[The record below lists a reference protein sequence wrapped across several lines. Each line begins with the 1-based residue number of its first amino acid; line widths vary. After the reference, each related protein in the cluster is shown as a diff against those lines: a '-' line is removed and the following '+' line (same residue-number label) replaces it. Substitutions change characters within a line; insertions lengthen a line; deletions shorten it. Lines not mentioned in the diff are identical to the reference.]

1 MKNICMPFKGPSQ
14 LLEIV
19 LDLGAYLYCKIS
31 GKAPFLS
38 YYSKKKKKK
47 TQRGEGTFDL
57 SPATSS
63 RNRLLSLVN
72 SNEFLLFHFRQ
83 YMT

>member
-47 TQRGEGTFDL
+47 KKTGGERVHLT
-57 SPATSS
+57 
-63 RNRLLSLVN
+63 
-72 SNEFLLFHFRQ
+72 FLLLPHPETGFCP
-83 YMT
+83 

>member
-1 MKNICMPFKGPSQ
+1 MKNICMTFKGPSQ

-47 TQRGEGTFDL
+47 NTEGRGYIWPFSCYLIQKQAFVL
-57 SPATSS
+57 SKFQWVFIVP
-63 RNRLLSLVN
+63 
-72 SNEFLLFHFRQ
+72 F
-83 YMT
+83 